1 MTILP
6 FENSQPLEK
15 SQGNQKQNLTNLFK
29 EFSQQLTLSQKIS
42 YGYGI
47 AIGISV
53 LGTITGLIIG
63 DYYQKKAEL
72 KLNLAETQQTL
83 FQSLNYDIEQVRSH
97 PQQLI
102 STMGNSIWFR
112 YERNDFRNHIYLI
125 NDTLSNIN
133 NFVNGNPNESVISL
147 DKFEELYKDYSLIT
161 KTYVK
166 LINSLWDELD
176 PPNVSKQDIPLAQEK
191 VLMKI
196 TDQEYLKLWV
206 EFEQLSEQ
214 LKKIIELSQVQKE
227 QANQQLIKSNFIRF
241 QIITG
246 SIIISIIIAIILAI
260 YTSKAIAKPLVNVT
274 QIAYKVTQEKDFNLQ
289 IPILTEDEIGKL
301 GISLNL
307 LIKWANEY
315 TKELELA
322 RQNLE
327 IKVEERTQ
335 ELSKTL
341 ADLKQTQSKLIQS
354 EKMSSLGKMVAGIAH
369 EINNPI
375 SFIYGNLDYIDNYF
389 HSLQEL
395 ISLYQQVYDNDHVKI
410 KEKIEVI
417 ELEFIFNDLPKI
429 INSMQKGS
437 KRIKKIVQSLRNFS
451 HLDESTFKQVDLCLG
466 LEHTIT
472 MLNHKINRGIKVV
485 KNFENLPLVNCYP
498 AQINQVFYHIINNGI
513 DAVSDGVSNPEIIIS
528 TSYGQ
533 GETVKISIKDN
544 GLGIPKEIQDK
555 LFDPFFTTKPVGKG
569 QGLGLTICYNII
581 QQHRGDIKFISIP
594 NEGTEFII
602 TLPIKLYL

>member
-1 MTILP
+1 
-6 FENSQPLEK
+6 
-15 SQGNQKQNLTNLFK
+15 
-29 EFSQQLTLSQKIS
+29 
-42 YGYGI
+42 
-47 AIGISV
+47 
-53 LGTITGLIIG
+53 
-63 DYYQKKAEL
+63 
-72 KLNLAETQQTL
+72 
-83 FQSLNYDIEQVRSH
+83 
-97 PQQLI
+97 
-102 STMGNSIWFR
+102 
-112 YERNDFRNHIYLI
+112 
-125 NDTLSNIN
+125 
-133 NFVNGNPNESVISL
+133 
-147 DKFEELYKDYSLIT
+147 
-161 KTYVK
+161 
-166 LINSLWDELD
+166 
-176 PPNVSKQDIPLAQEK
+176 
-191 VLMKI
+191 
-196 TDQEYLKLWV
+196 
-206 EFEQLSEQ
+206 
-214 LKKIIELSQVQKE
+214 LKKIIELSQSQKE

-301 GISLNL
+301 GMSLNL

-335 ELSKTL
+335 ELSQTL

>member
-6 FENSQPLEK
+6 FENSQPLENV
-15 SQGNQKQNLTNLFK
+15 NQRQKLTNLFNK
-29 EFSQQLTLSQKIS
+29 FSQQLTLSQKIS

-83 FQSLNYDIEQVRSH
+83 FQSLNYDIEQVRTH

-147 DKFEELYKDYSLIT
+147 DKFEELYNDYSLIT

-166 LINSLWDELD
+166 LIYSLWDELD
-176 PPNVSKQDIPLAQEK
+176 PPNVSKQDIPITQEK
-191 VLMKI
+191 VLIKI

-214 LKKIIELSQVQKE
+214 LKKIIELSQSQKE
-227 QANQQLIKSNFIRF
+227 QANQQLIKSNFISF

-301 GISLNL
+301 GMSLNL

-335 ELSKTL
+335 ELSQTL